1 MAKTPAGEQF
11 EMSFFDHL
19 EELRLRIGLAVLG
32 IVIGCIIAGAF
43 VDQLMNWVLL
53 KPAASVNM
61 ELQNLRPFGQAFLY
75 FKVVIMAGLIISMP
89 YTLYQ
94 LWKFIAPGLYEKER
108 RWAGKITIYTSFC
121 FLAGVAF
128 AYWIMIPVML
138 SFTASFGSSLIKN
151 SIDVTEYFSFITTTL
166 LSAGL
171 ILELPMIAYILSKIG
186 IISPEMLRK
195 YRRHSIVVI
204 LVLAAALTP
213 STDPVSQLVF
223 AAPLWVLYEISILVT
238 VFARKKEESVTSIE

>member
-1 MAKTPAGEQF
+1 MAKNPAGEQF

-138 SFTASFGSSLIKN
+138 SFTVSFGSSLIKN

-171 ILELPMIAYILSKIG
+171 IFELPMIAYILSKIG

>member
-1 MAKTPAGEQF
+1 MAKNPAGEQF

-171 ILELPMIAYILSKIG
+171 IFELPMIAYILSKIG
-186 IISPEMLRK
+186 IIRPEMLRK

>member
-1 MAKTPAGEQF
+1 MAKNPAGEQF

-151 SIDVTEYFSFITTTL
+151 SIDITEYFSFITTTL

-171 ILELPMIAYILSKIG
+171 IFELPMIAYILSKIG

>member
-53 KPAASVNM
+53 KPAASVNKQ
-61 ELQNLRPFGQAFLY
+61 LQNIRPFGQAFLY

-171 ILELPMIAYILSKIG
+171 IFELPMIAYILSKIG

>member
-171 ILELPMIAYILSKIG
+171 IFELPMIAYILSKIG

-238 VFARKKEESVTSIE
+238 VFARKKEESATSIE

>member
-171 ILELPMIAYILSKIG
+171 IFELPMIAYILSKIG

>member
-1 MAKTPAGEQF
+1 MAKNPAGEQL

-171 ILELPMIAYILSKIG
+171 IFELPMIAYILSKIG

>member
-1 MAKTPAGEQF
+1 MAKQSAGEQF

-19 EELRLRIGLAVLG
+19 EELRLRISLAILG
-32 IVIGCIIAGAF
+32 IVIGCIISGAF
-43 VDQLMNWVLL
+43 VDELMNWVLL
-53 KPAASVNM
+53 KPAASVNL
-61 ELQNLRPFGQAFLY
+61 ELQNLRPFGQAFLF
-75 FKVVIMAGLIISMP
+75 FKVIIMAGLIISMP

-108 RWAGKITIYTSFC
+108 RWAGKITFYTSFC

-138 SFTASFGSSLIKN
+138 SFTASFGSSFIKN

-171 ILELPMIAYILSKIG
+171 IFELPMIAYILSKIG

-238 VFARKKEESVTSIE
+238 VFARKKEESVTTIE

>member
-1 MAKTPAGEQF
+1 MFLWTKPLGLKVFRQ
-11 EMSFFDHL
+11 SL
-19 EELRLRIGLAVLG
+19 EKAETQRVLA
-32 IVIGCIIAGAF
+32 AN
-43 VDQLMNWVLL
+43 Q
-53 KPAASVNM
+53 
-61 ELQNLRPFGQAFLY
+61 
-75 FKVVIMAGLIISMP
+75 
-89 YTLYQ
+89 
-94 LWKFIAPGLYEKER
+94 GLYN
-108 RWAGKITIYTSFC
+108 GF
-121 FLAGVAF
+121 
-128 AYWIMIPVML
+128 
-138 SFTASFGSSLIKN
+138 
-151 SIDVTEYFSFITTTL
+151 

-171 ILELPMIAYILSKIG
+171 IFELPMIAYILSKIG

>member
-1 MAKTPAGEQF
+1 MAKNPAGEQF

-32 IVIGCIIAGAF
+32 IVIGCIIAGTF

-171 ILELPMIAYILSKIG
+171 IFELPMIAYILSKIG

>member
-1 MAKTPAGEQF
+1 MAKQSAGEQF

-19 EELRLRIGLAVLG
+19 EELRLRISLAILG
-32 IVIGCIIAGAF
+32 IVIGCIISGAF
-43 VDQLMNWVLL
+43 VDELMNWVLL
-53 KPAASVNM
+53 KPAASVNL

-75 FKVVIMAGLIISMP
+75 FKVIIMAGLIISMP

-108 RWAGKITIYTSFC
+108 RWAGKITFYTSFC

-138 SFTASFGSSLIKN
+138 SFTASFGSTLIKN

-171 ILELPMIAYILSKIG
+171 IFELPMIAYILAKIG

-238 VFARKKEESVTSIE
+238 VFARKKEESVTTIE

>member
-1 MAKTPAGEQF
+1 MAKNPAGGQF

-32 IVIGCIIAGAF
+32 LVIGCIIAGAF
-43 VDQLMNWVLL
+43 VDQLMTWVLL

-121 FLAGVAF
+121 FLVGVAF

-138 SFTASFGSSLIKN
+138 SFTASFGSNLIKN

-171 ILELPMIAYILSKIG
+171 IFELPMIAYILSKIG

-204 LVLAAALTP
+204 LILAAALTP

-223 AAPLWVLYEISILVT
+223 AAPLMVLYEISILVT
-238 VFARKKEESVTSIE
+238 VFARKKEEPVTPIE

>member
-1 MAKTPAGEQF
+1 MAKNPAGEQF

-75 FKVVIMAGLIISMP
+75 FKVVIMAGLIVSMP

-171 ILELPMIAYILSKIG
+171 IFELPMIAYILSKIG

>member
-1 MAKTPAGEQF
+1 MAKHPAGEQF

-171 ILELPMIAYILSKIG
+171 IFELPMIAYILSKIG

>member
-1 MAKTPAGEQF
+1 MAKNPAGEQF

-94 LWKFIAPGLYEKER
+94 LWKFIAPGLYEKEK

-171 ILELPMIAYILSKIG
+171 IFELPMIAYILSKIG

>member
-1 MAKTPAGEQF
+1 MAKNPAGEQF

-32 IVIGCIIAGAF
+32 IVIGCTIAGAF

-171 ILELPMIAYILSKIG
+171 IFELPMIAYILSKIG

>member
-1 MAKTPAGEQF
+1 
-11 EMSFFDHL
+11 
-19 EELRLRIGLAVLG
+19 
-32 IVIGCIIAGAF
+32 
-43 VDQLMNWVLL
+43 MNWVLL

-171 ILELPMIAYILSKIG
+171 IFELPMIAYILSKIG

>member
-1 MAKTPAGEQF
+1 MAKNPAGEQF

-61 ELQNLRPFGQAFLY
+61 ELQNLRPFGQAFLSP
-75 FKVVIMAGLIISMP
+75 KVVIMAGLIISMP

-171 ILELPMIAYILSKIG
+171 IFELPMIAYILSKIG

>member
-1 MAKTPAGEQF
+1 MAKNPAGEQF

-121 FLAGVAF
+121 SLAGLAF
-128 AYWIMIPVML
+128 AYWMMIPVML

-171 ILELPMIAYILSKIG
+171 IFELPMIAYILSKIG

-213 STDPVSQLVF
+213 STDPVSQLVQNQQCRQ
-223 AAPLWVLYEISILVT
+223 SST
-238 VFARKKEESVTSIE
+238 

>member
-1 MAKTPAGEQF
+1 MAKNPAGGQF

-32 IVIGCIIAGAF
+32 LVIGCIIAGAF

-75 FKVVIMAGLIISMP
+75 FKVVITAGLIISMP

-121 FLAGVAF
+121 FLVGVAF

-171 ILELPMIAYILSKIG
+171 IFELPMIAYILSKIG

-204 LVLAAALTP
+204 LILAAALTP

-223 AAPLWVLYEISILVT
+223 AAPLMVLYEISILVT
-238 VFARKKEESVTSIE
+238 VFARKKEEPVTPN

>member
-1 MAKTPAGEQF
+1 MAKNPAGEQF

-171 ILELPMIAYILSKIG
+171 IFELPMIAYILSKIG

>member
-1 MAKTPAGEQF
+1 MAKNPAGGQF

-32 IVIGCIIAGAF
+32 LVIGCIIAGAF

-121 FLAGVAF
+121 FLVGVAF

-138 SFTASFGSSLIKN
+138 SFTASFGSNLIKN

-171 ILELPMIAYILSKIG
+171 IFELPMIAYILSKIG

-204 LVLAAALTP
+204 LILAAALTP

-223 AAPLWVLYEISILVT
+223 AAPLMVLYEISILVT
-238 VFARKKEESVTSIE
+238 VFARKKEEPVTPN

>member
-1 MAKTPAGEQF
+1 MAKNPAGEQF

-171 ILELPMIAYILSKIG
+171 IFELPMIAYILSKIG

-238 VFARKKEESVTSIE
+238 IFARKKEESVTSIE

>member
-1 MAKTPAGEQF
+1 
-11 EMSFFDHL
+11 
-19 EELRLRIGLAVLG
+19 
-32 IVIGCIIAGAF
+32 
-43 VDQLMNWVLL
+43 MNWVLL

-121 FLAGVAF
+121 FLVGVAF

-138 SFTASFGSSLIKN
+138 SFTASFGSNLIKN

-171 ILELPMIAYILSKIG
+171 IFELPMIAYILSKIG

-204 LVLAAALTP
+204 LILAAALTP

-223 AAPLWVLYEISILVT
+223 AAPLMVLYEISILVT
-238 VFARKKEESVTSIE
+238 VFARKKEEPVTPIE

>member
-1 MAKTPAGEQF
+1 MAKNPAGEQF

-19 EELRLRIGLAVLG
+19 EELRLRIGLAILG

-171 ILELPMIAYILSKIG
+171 IFELPMIAYILSKIG

>member
-1 MAKTPAGEQF
+1 MAKNPAGEQF

-32 IVIGCIIAGAF
+32 IVIGCIISGAF

-53 KPAASVNM
+53 QPAASVNL

-75 FKVVIMAGLIISMP
+75 FKVIIMAGLIISMP

-94 LWKFIAPGLYEKER
+94 LWKFIAPGLYDKER

-138 SFTASFGSSLIKN
+138 SFTASFGSTLIKN

-171 ILELPMIAYILSKIG
+171 IFELPMVAYILSKIG

-238 VFARKKEESVTSIE
+238 VFARKKEEPLTTIE

>member
-1 MAKTPAGEQF
+1 MAKQSAGEQF

-19 EELRLRIGLAVLG
+19 EELRLRISLAILG
-32 IVIGCIIAGAF
+32 IVIGCIISGAF
-43 VDQLMNWVLL
+43 VDELMNWVLL
-53 KPAASVNM
+53 KPAASVNL

-75 FKVVIMAGLIISMP
+75 FKVIIMAGLIISMP

-108 RWAGKITIYTSFC
+108 RWAGKITFYTSFC

-138 SFTASFGSSLIKN
+138 SFTASFGSTLIKN

-171 ILELPMIAYILSKIG
+171 IFELPMIAYILAKIG

>member
-1 MAKTPAGEQF
+1 MAKNPAGEQF

-32 IVIGCIIAGAF
+32 IVIGCIIAGVF

-171 ILELPMIAYILSKIG
+171 IFELPMIAYILSKIG

>member
-1 MAKTPAGEQF
+1 
-11 EMSFFDHL
+11 
-19 EELRLRIGLAVLG
+19 
-32 IVIGCIIAGAF
+32 
-43 VDQLMNWVLL
+43 L

-171 ILELPMIAYILSKIG
+171 IFELPMIAYILSKIG

>member
-1 MAKTPAGEQF
+1 
-11 EMSFFDHL
+11 
-19 EELRLRIGLAVLG
+19 
-32 IVIGCIIAGAF
+32 
-43 VDQLMNWVLL
+43 
-53 KPAASVNM
+53 
-61 ELQNLRPFGQAFLY
+61 
-75 FKVVIMAGLIISMP
+75 
-89 YTLYQ
+89 
-94 LWKFIAPGLYEKER
+94 
-108 RWAGKITIYTSFC
+108 
-121 FLAGVAF
+121 
-128 AYWIMIPVML
+128 MIPVML

-171 ILELPMIAYILSKIG
+171 IFELPMIAYILSKIG

>member
-1 MAKTPAGEQF
+1 MAKNPAGEQF

-171 ILELPMIAYILSKIG
+171 IFELPMIAYILSKIG

-195 YRRHSIVVI
+195 YRIGHIN
-204 LVLAAALTP
+204 
-213 STDPVSQLVF
+213 
-223 AAPLWVLYEISILVT
+223 
-238 VFARKKEESVTSIE
+238 

>member
-1 MAKTPAGEQF
+1 MAKNPAGEQF

-171 ILELPMIAYILSKIG
+171 IFELPMIAYILSKIG

-238 VFARKKEESVTSIE
+238 VFARKKEEPFTSIE

>member
-1 MAKTPAGEQF
+1 MSNNPNGEQF

-19 EELRLRIGLAVLG
+19 EELRRRVGLVALGVVLG
-32 IVIGCIIAGAF
+32 CIVAGVF

-53 KPAASVNM
+53 QPAASVNL
-61 ELQNLRPFGQAFLY
+61 ELQNLRPFGQAFLF
-75 FKVVIMAGLIISMP
+75 FKVIVMAGLIISMP
-89 YTLYQ
+89 FTLYQ

-121 FLAGVAF
+121 FLSGVAF

-138 SFTASFGSSLIKN
+138 SFTASFGSTLIKN

-171 ILELPMIAYILSKIG
+171 IFELPMIAYILSKIG
-186 IISPEMLRK
+186 IITPEMLRK
-195 YRRHSIVVI
+195 YRRHAIVVI

-213 STDPVSQLVF
+213 STDPVSQMVF
-223 AAPLWVLYEISILVT
+223 AAPLWVLYELSILVT
-238 VFARKKEESVTSIE
+238 VFARKKKEPEPSIP